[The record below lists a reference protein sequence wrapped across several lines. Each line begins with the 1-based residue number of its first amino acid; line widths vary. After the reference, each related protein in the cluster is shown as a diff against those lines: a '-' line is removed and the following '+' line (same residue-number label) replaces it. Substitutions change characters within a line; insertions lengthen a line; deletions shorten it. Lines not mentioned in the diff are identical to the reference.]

1 MLRRFSQ
8 MLVLGSL
15 LLLGSCREGE
25 WTVSIQR
32 NSPDRPASPAPQASI
47 ADRPSPN
54 PDRPGDPASATILYV
69 DPQAERAG
77 TGTEADPF
85 RTITQALAVAKAGST
100 VQLRPGTYTSQ
111 SGETFPLI
119 LPTGVTLRGEPSS
132 RGRGIE
138 ISGGGKFLSPSWAGQ
153 NVTIVAK
160 DGSTVSGLT
169 LKNANTRGSAVWV
182 EAGSPTIA
190 NNTFID
196 NNREGV
202 FVSTTATPIVRDN
215 LFNQNQGNGVSFT
228 RDSGGLLERN
238 IIRDS
243 GYGVAIGERA
253 KPELINNQVIQNL
266 DGLVIV
272 GNSRPTLRQNLIANN
287 KRDGIVVAG
296 DAQPML
302 QANVLRENGQF
313 DVQNA
318 SNQPLKVTTGDLAN
332 LKVDGKVE

>member
-1 MLRRFSQ
+1 MKRHFSRFI
-8 MLVLGSL
+8 VLGSL
-15 LLLGSCREGE
+15 FLFSSCSDSE
-25 WTVSIQR
+25 WTVSIKR
-32 NSPDRPASPAPQASI
+32 NHPPDRPAPPAPEKPIGSVTQP
-47 ADRPSPN
+47 DRPSAN
-54 PDRPGDPASATILYV
+54 PSVTMLYV
-69 DPQAERAG
+69 DPQADSIG

-85 RTITQALAVAKAGST
+85 QTITQALAQVSSGT
-100 VQLRPGTYTSQ
+100 TIQLRPGSYTSN

-119 LPTGVTLRGEPSS
+119 LKSGVTLRGEPSS
-132 RGRGIE
+132 RGKGIE
-138 ISGGGKFLSPSWAGQ
+138 ITGGGKFLSPSWAGQ
-153 NVTIVAK
+153 NVTIVAQP
-160 DGSTVSGLT
+160 GSTVVGLT

-190 NNTFID
+190 NNTFVG

-202 FVSTTATPIVRDN
+202 FVSSTATPSIRDN

-253 KPELINNQVIQNL
+253 NPKLTNNQIIQNL

-296 DAQPML
+296 DAQPIL
-302 QANVLRENGQF
+302 QENVLRENSQF
-313 DVQNA
+313 DLHNA
-318 SNQPLKVTTGDLAN
+318 STRSLKVTGIDLAT
-332 LKVDGKVE
+332 LKVDGRVE

>member
-1 MLRRFSQ
+1 MKHNFNRFI
-8 MLVLGSL
+8 VLGSL
-15 LLLGSCREGE
+15 LLGSCSDSE

-32 NSPDRPASPAPQASI
+32 NSPDRPEAPTPEQTI
-47 ADRPSPN
+47 TQRPPTQPN
-54 PDRPGDPASATILYV
+54 RPVPPPSAITLYV
-69 DPQAERAG
+69 DPQAEQAG
-77 TGTEADPF
+77 TGTEATPF
-85 RTITQALAVAKAGST
+85 QTITQALSQAQSGTT
-100 VQLRPGTYTSQ
+100 VQLRPGTYTSN

-119 LPTGVTLRGEPSS
+119 LKTGVTLRGEPSS

-138 ISGGGKFLSPSWAGQ
+138 LTGGGKFLSPSWAGQ
-153 NVTIVAK
+153 NVTIVAQS
-160 DGSTVSGLT
+160 GATVVGLT

-190 NNTFID
+190 NNTFVG

-253 KPELINNQVIQNL
+253 KPTLTNNQIIQNL
-266 DGLVIV
+266 DGLVVV

-287 KRDGIVVAG
+287 KRDGLVVAG
-296 DAQPML
+296 DAQPIL
-302 QANVLRENGQF
+302 QENVLRENSQF
-313 DVQNA
+313 DVHNA
-318 SNQPLKVTTGDLAN
+318 SSQPLKVTGIDLAT
-332 LKVDGKVE
+332 LKVDGRVE